1 MSAEH
6 VQVRIPAMLYRALHA
21 GAARRGMEV
30 GELLAELAIAQLQ
43 RRAEQQVIV
52 RQAKE
57 QPKGSRVP
65 MTTQR
70 LEILRDMLA
79 AGATQR
85 QIAARIGV
93 SKSCVNNHVRAI
105 QAEQVSA

>member
-1 MSAEH
+1 
-6 VQVRIPAMLYRALHA
+6 
-21 GAARRGMEV
+21 
-30 GELLAELAIAQLQ
+30 
-43 RRAEQQVIV
+43 
-52 RQAKE
+52 
-57 QPKGSRVP
+57 
-65 MTTQR
+65 
-70 LEILRDMLA
+70 MLA